1 MRRRPLLYLG
11 LIILAIIVMAW
22 VFTDIFIYIGIS
34 VVLSAILR
42 PLTNY
47 ISRLHLFRQRIP
59 RFLAVVLSFMTLILV
74 ITSFFILFIPL
85 ISEQVSVIG
94 RIDYEQLYN
103 RATIPLSDLE
113 DFLIMNNITGEEPGF
128 LVDALRQKLI
138 RFISTIRLSNVLNE
152 LLSITGNFF
161 VGLIAVTFITFFFL
175 YEMGYLRKRLIALIP
190 NKYFEVTIAAY
201 NKIERLLSNYLV
213 GLLIQMFSIFSL
225 ASIGLSIFG
234 IKYALTIALFA
245 AVANLI
251 PYLGPILGASFGII
265 VGIST
270 GTDLQ
275 SQQDYL
281 LLIIKIASVFSI
293 VQVVDNILLQ
303 PLIFSK
309 SVKAH
314 PLEIF
319 IVIFAGASLAGIP
332 GMIIAI
338 PVYTVLRVS
347 LGELY
352 TGYRSYKVFRIQSM
366 QEWHSNVG
374 L

>member
-1 MRRRPLLYLG
+1 MYLA
-11 LIILAIIVMAW
+11 LMVLAIILLAW
-22 VFTDIFIYIGIS
+22 IFTDIFIYIGIS

-47 ISRLHLFRQRIP
+47 ISRLNLFKQRIP
-59 RFLAVVLSFMTLILV
+59 RFLAVVLSFATLILV
-74 ITSFFILFIPL
+74 ISSFLVLFIPL

-103 RATIPLSDLE
+103 RATIPLGDLE
-113 DFLIMNNITGEEPGF
+113 DFLIMNNISGEESGF
-128 LVDALRQKLI
+128 LVDALRQKLVS
-138 RFISTIRLSNVLNE
+138 FISTIRLSNVLNE

-175 YEMGYLRKRLIALIP
+175 YEMGFLRKQLISLIP

-225 ASIGLSIFG
+225 AAIGLSIFG

-270 GTDLQ
+270 GTELT

-281 LLIIKIASVFSI
+281 WLIIKIASVFSI

-314 PLEIF
+314 PLVIF

-352 TGYRSYKVFRIQSM
+352 SGYRSYKVFRIQST
-366 QEWHSNVG
+366 Q
-374 L
+374 